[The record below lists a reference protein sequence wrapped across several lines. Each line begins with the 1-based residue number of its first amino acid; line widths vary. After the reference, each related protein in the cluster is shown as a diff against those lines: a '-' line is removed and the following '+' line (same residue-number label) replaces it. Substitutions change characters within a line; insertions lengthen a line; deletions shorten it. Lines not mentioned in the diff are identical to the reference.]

1 MSLEGKEARLS
12 GRQGIVLSVVS
23 ASGGAGKSSVCT
35 ALAQQCCSRGLS
47 VLLLDGDCQFG
58 DCARMANEA
67 AVLSFPQVQ
76 MLCGGDG
83 PKPPDGLIVVAPDA
97 IEYAEHQIPKLPLLA
112 RQAAQWF
119 DVVVV
124 NTSSV
129 WTDPLVSLME
139 SSDRVLFVV
148 GQSASSV
155 LGAKRA
161 LDLCLRCGVATGAF
175 LFLLNRCS
183 RQSLFTSID
192 VSCALGGVH
201 VLELRE
207 GGGEVEELQGC
218 GLSRHLLRDANP
230 FYRSMESVVDELLGR
245 RAGAFGEGE
254 APTANPHP
262 MRKGGLFAER
272 RVGASRKRGKHQG
285 DSALMEKERKEALW
299 R

>member
-1 MSLEGKEARLS
+1 MGEAQDVRLS
-12 GRQGIVLSVVS
+12 GQQGVVLSVVS
-23 ASGGAGKSSVCT
+23 AGGGAGKSSVCT

-58 DCARMANEA
+58 DCARMSNDA

-76 MLCGGDG
+76 TLCEGDG
-83 PKPPDGLIVVAPDA
+83 PELPCGLVVVAPDA
-97 IEYAEHQIPKLPLLA
+97 IEYAEHQSPKLPLLA

-124 NTSSV
+124 NTASV
-129 WTDPLVSLME
+129 WADPLVSLME

-155 LGAKRA
+155 LGTKRA
-161 LDLCLRCGVATGAF
+161 LDLCLRCGIATGAF

-183 RQSLFTSID
+183 RHSLFTSID
-192 VSCALGGVH
+192 ISCALGGVH

-207 GGGEVEELQGC
+207 GGAEVEELQGC
-218 GLSRHLLRDANP
+218 GLSRHLLRDGNP
-230 FYRSMESVVDELLGR
+230 FYCSMECAVEELLGQ
-245 RAGAFGEGE
+245 RAG
-254 APTANPHP
+254 TAEEDEVTIVKASPA
-262 MRKGGLFAER
+262 RKGAFFTQR
-272 RVGASRKRGKHQG
+272 RRGESRKRGKHQG
-285 DSALMEKERKEALW
+285 SSALAEEEREEALW